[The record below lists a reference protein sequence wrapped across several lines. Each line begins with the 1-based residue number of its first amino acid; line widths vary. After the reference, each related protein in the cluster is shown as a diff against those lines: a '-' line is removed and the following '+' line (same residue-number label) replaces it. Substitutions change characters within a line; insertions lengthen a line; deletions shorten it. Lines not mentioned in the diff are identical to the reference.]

1 MHVNNIYCE
10 FKLIN
15 FKLKGACN
23 MSFDE
28 RVAVSGCGGSFGSPF
43 VIFFIILII
52 IILLPLFNSGGC
64 GGFGGVAHE

>member
-1 MHVNNIYCE
+1 
-10 FKLIN
+10 
-15 FKLKGACN
+15 

-43 VIFFIILII
+43 VIFFDHLII

>member
-1 MHVNNIYCE
+1 
-10 FKLIN
+10 
-15 FKLKGACN
+15 

-28 RVAVSGCGGSFGSPF
+28 RVSGGGCFGGSCFGGSF

-52 IILLPLFNSGGC
+52 IILIPLFNSGSC